1 MTHVLI
7 ADDHSIVRE
16 GVKSILA
23 NVPDVIVAAE
33 ARNGR
38 EALEKAGNE
47 TVDLVIL
54 DISMPDRSGLE
65 VLKQLKIEHPNLPVL
80 ILSMHPE
87 EQYGLRVL
95 KAGADGY
102 LNKDA
107 VPEELLL
114 AIRKLIQGRKYISP
128 TLSERLARNLSRT
141 GARLAHQALSD
152 REYEVLC
159 GIGKGKTIS
168 EIAAELNLS
177 VSTVSTYR
185 IRILEKLNLRT
196 NADLTYY
203 AIKQGLVE

>member
-1 MTHVLI
+1 MTRVLI

-33 ARNGR
+33 ARNGK
-38 EALEKAGNE
+38 EVLEKVRNE

-54 DISMPDRSGLE
+54 DINMPGRSGLE

-114 AIRKLIQGRKYISP
+114 AIRKLTQGGKYISP

-141 GARLAHQALSD
+141 ETRLAHQALSD

-159 GIGKGKTIS
+159 GIGKGKTVS

-203 AIKQGLVE
+203 AIKQGLVD